1 MNISINNICNN
12 NCSYCF
18 QSTYN
23 NVNEA
28 KYITLEHY
36 EKILD
41 FLNHTIPEIRIL
53 GGEPT
58 LHPQI
63 VEIIKLTIEKE
74 YRPILITNLL
84 IHNKNTLIELSKIKD
99 LVWFTNGTHSDLTFS
114 LFEENLKFLL
124 DIPDIQIGISFCLTE
139 NEDDN
144 QKVLDRIFYLCDKYK
159 NYTLNFRVSPASPNH
174 KSYKIINYSNWF
186 KKIIKIIEDYHN
198 FMVFDCPVP
207 FCLIDKEIDSSI
219 LNSPALNHQ
228 PCDLLRS
235 KCTGALD
242 ILLDDKLYLC
252 NSYRD
257 IGVPIFDYPD
267 FDSCYG
273 ALMFYISQD
282 IQGKNYEYCD
292 KNCKHFIECNGFCPA
307 ILHAF
312 DKEKLND

>member
-1 MNISINNICNN
+1 MNISINNVCNN

-23 NVNEA
+23 NKDEA

-41 FLNHTIPEIRIL
+41 FLNHTMPEIRIL

-63 VEIIKLTIEKE
+63 IEIVKLTIEKG
-74 YRPILITNLL
+74 YYPLLITNLL
-84 IHNKNTLIELSKIKD
+84 INDKNVLIELSKIKN
-99 LVWFTNGTHSDLTFS
+99 LVWFVNGTHSDLTFP
-114 LFEENLKFLL
+114 LFEKNLKFLL
-124 DIPDIQIGISFCLTE
+124 NVPNIQLGISFCLTE
-139 NEDDN
+139 NNDEN
-144 QKVLDRIFYLCDKYK
+144 QKVLDRISYLCNKYE
-159 NYTLNFRVSPASPNH
+159 NYTLNFRISPASPNDGN
-174 KSYKIINYSNWF
+174 YKIINYSDWY
-186 KKIIKIIEDYHN
+186 KKIINVIESFHN
-198 FMVFDCPVP
+198 FMVFDCPLT
-207 FCLIDKEIDSSI
+207 FCALDKQTALE
-219 LNSPALNHQ
+219 LFTSPALVRN
-228 PCDLLRS
+228 CYEMLYS
-235 KCTGALD
+235 KCAGALD

-292 KNCKHFIECNGFCPA
+292 KNCKHFVECNGFCPA